1 MTKMFPISIRLLIM
15 TGIAV
20 YWMCF
25 WLFFT
30 MHSAPVPSVQEWGTS
45 IPLFQVFSHGLGTN
59 GAGVLSS
66 PLIQSNFWLNL
77 PCWLITWPLA
87 HLGLSG
93 SSLGTNVPGGR
104 LLLITL
110 LSGVQW
116 YFNASWLQ
124 RVVDRKSSGMRA
136 TH

>member
-1 MTKMFPISIRLLIM
+1 MTKSFPISIRLLIM

-20 YWMCF
+20 YWMGF
-25 WLFFT
+25 WLFFAT
-30 MHSAPVPSVQEWGTS
+30 HSTPVPSVQEWGAS

-77 PCWLITWPLA
+77 PCWLITWPLT

-93 SSLGTNVPGGR
+93 SMLGTNVPGGR

-116 YFNASWLQ
+116 YFIASWLQ
-124 RVVDRKSSGMRA
+124 RFVNRKSSGMRA
-136 TH
+136 TR